1 MWHNLWLGNALHFL
15 LQTIKRNAS
24 KELCSLMT
32 LKEISN
38 RKTATDTVT
47 LTVAPYRVALIE

>member
-32 LKEISN
+32 LKEIYQTE
-38 RKTATDTVT
+38 RLP
-47 LTVAPYRVALIE
+47 LTQSHSQWLPTEWH